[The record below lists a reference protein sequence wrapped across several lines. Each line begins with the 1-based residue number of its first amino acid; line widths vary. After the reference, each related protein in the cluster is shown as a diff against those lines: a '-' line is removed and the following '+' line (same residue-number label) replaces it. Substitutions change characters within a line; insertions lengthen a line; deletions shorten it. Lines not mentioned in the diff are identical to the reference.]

1 MVSDLGVLEAVVT
14 AVIAM
19 DKHWVIMEGG
29 KRHGRTARV
38 ELQKSRETI
47 DRVPEAH
54 HNSEEQHHGH
64 DGDGFH
70 KPTGWNNRRHL

>member
-1 MVSDLGVLEAVVT
+1 
-14 AVIAM
+14 
-19 DKHWVIMEGG
+19 
-29 KRHGRTARV
+29 
-38 ELQKSRETI
+38 
-47 DRVPEAH
+47 VPEAH